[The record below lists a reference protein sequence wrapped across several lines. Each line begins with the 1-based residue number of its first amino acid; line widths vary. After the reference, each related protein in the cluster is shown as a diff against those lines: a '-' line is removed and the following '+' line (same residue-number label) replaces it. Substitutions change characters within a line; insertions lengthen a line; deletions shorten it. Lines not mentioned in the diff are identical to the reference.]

1 MKRSWASTFPH
12 LGNGHWELTWF
23 HVAQQTVAEWRE
35 HRSQRG
41 RGSNPGPAPSSCGTL
56 RKPLKT
62 SGLHLPNEGVCLPSC
77 FSRVQLVVTLWTVAC
92 QTPLSMGFSR
102 QEFWSGLPCPSP
114 GDLPN
119 AGIELASLTSP
130 ASAGRFFTTSTAW
143 EALNED
149 RVVGLIYLFLA
160 VPHSMR
166 DLRSPDQRLN
176 SCPLWWKHGVLTTGF
191 PGKSGLLVSKFS
203 FSS

>member
-1 MKRSWASTFPH
+1 M
-12 LGNGHWELTWF
+12 
-23 HVAQQTVAEWRE
+23 
-35 HRSQRG
+35 
-41 RGSNPGPAPSSCGTL
+41 
-56 RKPLKT
+56 
-62 SGLHLPNEGVCLPSC
+62 CLPSC

-191 PGKSGLLVSKFS
+191 PGNLPDPGIELRSPTLQAEALTSAPPGKPRVHHEKCWTGRNTSWNQDCREKY
-203 FSS
+203 